1 MIRLSPSL
9 LSADFCRLAS
19 EVDEVASAG
28 AEFLHLDIMDHHFV
42 PNLTFG
48 SIVVRAIARSSK
60 IALDTHLM
68 VANADPLID
77 ELLDIPVARI
87 AVHVESCTHL
97 NRSLAKIR
105 RHGVSAGVA
114 LNPSTPL
121 SVLDEVL
128 SWVDFV
134 LIMSVNPGFG
144 GQSFITES
152 INKVARLKTMIGE
165 RPIDISVD
173 GGVSEANIGA
183 LAVAGAQTLI
193 AGSSV
198 FGASDRRLAMTSL
211 RETAQHCLQRTQE

>member
-9 LSADFCRLAS
+9 LSADFFRLES
-19 EVDEVASAG
+19 EVDEIFRAG
-28 AEFLHLDIMDHHFV
+28 AEFLHLDIMDNHFV

-48 SIVVRAIARSSK
+48 PMVARAIARSSD

-68 VANADPLID
+68 VTNADPLID
-77 ELLDIPVARI
+77 ELLEIPVARI
-87 AVHVESCTHL
+87 AVHIESCTHL

-105 RHGVSAGVA
+105 SCGVSAGVA
-114 LNPSTPL
+114 INPSTSL
-121 SVLDEVL
+121 SVLDEAL
-128 SWVDFV
+128 SFVDFV

-144 GQSFITES
+144 GQTFITES
-152 INKVARLKTMIGE
+152 VSKVARLKTMIGS

-183 LAVAGAQTLI
+183 LAAAGAQTMI

-198 FGASDRRLAMTSL
+198 FGAPDRRLAMTSL
-211 RETAQHCLQRTQE
+211 RETAQRCSQRTLE